1 MNHDCT
7 HCNGDNCPKKDTCHR
22 YKVFRAL
29 RGDEEYP
36 ISFCSA
42 AECVENDYSL
52 HWEDENVDA
61 QSERE
66 MYRIKCKHYLPEN
79 EQCCLKSGWHGSVHL
94 LIGCDGDCRRM
105 KNYDKKHA
113 NNG

>member
-1 MNHDCT
+1 MNYDCT

-22 YKVFRAL
+22 YRAFRAL

-52 HWEDENVDA
+52 HSEDKE
-61 QSERE
+61 
-66 MYRIKCKHYLPEN
+66 
-79 EQCCLKSGWHGSVHL
+79 
-94 LIGCDGDCRRM
+94 
-105 KNYDKKHA
+105 
-113 NNG
+113 